1 MMIPGCLF
9 VYNSTSHLVLGAL
22 YGPLWGLVVLF
33 TILGVVFIM
42 KALECMGVSA
52 WKAMLP
58 GRRTKRTISLLKKEG
73 GDPGLHKSVSA
84 VIPSAI
90 WTGVQPEGAA
100 GIADAGEVLFPGQAS
115 LAEALTRA
123 YSEEIGDEA
132 LFSLCCEEEL
142 EDILAEAA
150 EHSGQ
155 GPRRQEIPLAFLP
168 LVTDGKFSTTG
179 EAPGMQENQPAR
191 SAETASPAEAGELQ
205 KEGSTVAAGGET
217 FPDLEFLPLIVEGD
231 ENEEQQALFEVS
243 PPVTGS
249 GFPDASVEENDV
261 PDGGVSIFED
271 LLKKCD
277 TEATMILLSEL
288 PAVGDTKELTLLKKL
303 TFNENRRIRKLARK
317 LYGELQS
324 QLGAGAEV
332 DMAVNRPDGPE
343 ITEVVEEREAVQE
356 GKRPLEYCF
365 LREAADSDRGV
376 PADRTLTS

>member
-1 MMIPGCLF
+1 MIPGFIF
-9 VYNSTSHLVLGAL
+9 VYNSSSHLVLGAL

-33 TILGVVFIM
+33 TLLGVIFIM

-58 GRRTKRTISLLKKEG
+58 RRRAKRTISLLKEEG
-73 GDPGLHKSVSA
+73 GDLQKPVSA
-84 VIPSAI
+84 AIPSAI

-155 GPRRQEIPLAFLP
+155 GPRRQEMPLAFLP
-168 LVTDGKFSTTG
+168 LVTDGKFSTSVEVTG
-179 EAPGMQENQPAR
+179 ADKNEPLGPVDT
-191 SAETASPAEAGELQ
+191 SSPEEAGEPQ
-205 KEGSTVAAGGET
+205 REGSTLVEGGKA
-217 FPDLEFLPLIVEGD
+217 FPDLEFLPLIVEEA
-231 ENEEQQALFEVS
+231 ENEEQQVLFEPGPPATGPGS
-243 PPVTGS
+243 PHAPAVEA
-249 GFPDASVEENDV
+249 DASDE
-261 PDGGVSIFED
+261 GVSIFED

-317 LYGELQS
+317 LYRELQS

-332 DMAVNRPDGPE
+332 AIPVNLQGGQE
-343 ITEVVEEREAVQE
+343 ITDDQAGGEAVQE

-376 PADRTLTS
+376 PC

>member
-1 MMIPGCLF
+1 MMPGCLF

-22 YGPLWGLVVLF
+22 YGPLWALVVLF

-42 KALECMGVSA
+42 KALECMGVNA

-58 GRRTKRTISLLKKEG
+58 GRRPKRTISLLKKEV
-73 GDPGLHKSVSA
+73 GDVGLHKSVSA
-84 VIPSAI
+84 AIPSAI

-150 EHSGQ
+150 EQSGQ

-168 LVTDGKFSTTG
+168 LVTEGKFSTSG
-179 EAPGMQENQPAR
+179 EVAGSQENEPVG
-191 SAETASPAEAGELQ
+191 SAETASPVEAGELQ
-205 KEGSTVAAGGET
+205 SEGSTVAAGGKT
-217 FPDLEFLPLIVEGD
+217 FPDLEFLPFIVEGD
-231 ENEEQQALFEVS
+231 EIEEQQALFEAG
-243 PPVTGS
+243 PPVTWPGS
-249 GFPDASVEENDV
+249 EEAPADET
-261 PDGGVSIFED
+261 DSADEGVSIFED

-303 TFNENRRIRKLARK
+303 TFNENKRIRKLARK

-332 DMAVNRPDGPE
+332 AMAVDRPEGPE
-343 ITEVVEEREAVQE
+343 ITDGKADGGESAQE

-376 PADRTLTS
+376 PS